1 MNWQQTEG
9 GRQVSVRGLTGRRA
23 AAGSALR
30 IGLFGLL
37 GAGNIGNDASLE
49 SMLGYLA
56 AAHPDA
62 AVDALCAGPRV
73 VAARYGIPATPL
85 YWYYE
90 QELEVPGVVA
100 AVLKVFG
107 KVTDLVRT
115 LRWVRRHDVVIV
127 PGMGILEASL
137 PLRAWQTPYAL
148 FLLCAAAKLFG
159 TRVALVSVGAG
170 RINQRLC
177 RWLFN
182 MAARMACYRSYR
194 DEGSREAM
202 RQRGLDTTRDHV
214 YPDLAFALP
223 PEVYGAGDPQKVV
236 VGVMAHYGNND
247 DRKHAN
253 EVHEAYVAKMKAFVG
268 WLVDNNRQV
277 SLIIGDTNGSDVVV
291 AQQIVADI
299 NASRPGLDPSH
310 LVAEP
315 IGTFADVAR
324 TIQPAGSVVAIRYH
338 NVLCA
343 LKLAKP
349 TIAIGYSPKHGALMT
364 DMGLPD
370 FCQPVSSL
378 DVDQLI
384 ERFTEL
390 ERRSA
395 ELRQILVE
403 QNAVNSER
411 LGDQFAELSAILRGG
426 RQPVRRPSESLPVVR
441 DVA

>member
-1 MNWQQTEG
+1 
-9 GRQVSVRGLTGRRA
+9 VSVRGLTVRRA
-23 AAGSALR
+23 GAGSGLR

-37 GAGNIGNDASLE
+37 GVGNIGNDASLE
-49 SMLGYLA
+49 SMLSYLR
-56 AAHPDA
+56 AAHPEA
-62 AVDALCAGPRV
+62 AIDALCAGPRV
-73 VAARYGIPATPL
+73 VAERYGIPATPL

-90 QELEVPGVVA
+90 HDKQVPGVVA

-107 KVTDLVRT
+107 RVTDLVRT

-148 FLLCAAAKLFG
+148 LLLCAAAKLFG

-177 RWLFN
+177 RWLYN
-182 MAARMACYRSYR
+182 MAARLACYRSYR
-194 DEGSREAM
+194 DEGAREAM

-223 PEVYGAGDPQKVV
+223 SDAYQPGDPQTVV

-247 DRKHAN
+247 DRKHAG
-253 EVHEAYVAKMKAFVG
+253 EVYEGYVAKMKAFVG
-268 WLVDNNRQV
+268 WLVDNDRRV
-277 SLIIGDTNGSDVVV
+277 SLIIGDTNGSDGVV

-299 NASRPGLDPSH
+299 TASRPDLDPSR
-310 LVAEP
+310 LIAEP
-315 IGTFADVAR
+315 VATFADVEQA
-324 TIQPAGSVVAIRYH
+324 IQPAGCVVAIRYH

-349 TIAIGYSPKHGALMT
+349 TLAIGYSPKHEALMT

-370 FCQPVSSL
+370 FCEPVGSL

-384 ERFTEL
+384 ERFIEL
-390 ERRSA
+390 ESRSA
-395 ELRQILVE
+395 QLRQMLVE
-403 QNAVNSER
+403 RNAVNSER
-411 LGDQFAELSAILRGG
+411 LGDQFAELSTVVLGAQRVRPLTEQRPAAI
-426 RQPVRRPSESLPVVR
+426 
-441 DVA
+441 DAA

>member
-1 MNWQQTEG
+1 M
-9 GRQVSVRGLTGRRA
+9 SVRGLMGRRA
-23 AAGSALR
+23 AAGRSPR

-37 GAGNIGNDASLE
+37 GVGNIGNDASLE
-49 SMLGYLA
+49 AMLSYLA

-62 AVDALCAGPRV
+62 AIDALCGGPKV
-73 VAARYGIPATPL
+73 VAARYGIPAMPL
-85 YWYYE
+85 YWYD
-90 QELEVPGVVA
+90 ELDLQVPAVVA

-107 KVTDLVRT
+107 RVTDLVRT

-137 PLRAWQTPYAL
+137 PLRAWHTPYAL
-148 FLLCAAAKLFG
+148 FLLCAAAKLVG

-170 RINQRLC
+170 RINQRPC

-182 MAARMACYRSYR
+182 LAARMAYYRSYR
-194 DEGSREAM
+194 DAGAREAM

-223 PEVYGAGDPQKVV
+223 PEAYWAGDPQKVV
-236 VGVMAHYGNND
+236 VGVMGYYGNND

-253 EVHEAYVAKMKAFVG
+253 EVHEAYVAKMTAFVR
-268 WLVDNNRQV
+268 WLVDNDRQV

-299 NASRPGLDPSH
+299 NASRPGLDPSR

-315 IGTFADVAR
+315 VATFADVAR
-324 TIQPAGSVVAIRYH
+324 TIQLAASVVAIRYH

-349 TIAIGYSPKHGALMT
+349 TLAIGYSPKHGALMT
-364 DMGLPD
+364 DLGLAD
-370 FCQPVSSL
+370 FCESVRSL

-390 ERRSA
+390 ERRST

-403 QNAVNSER
+403 RNAVNVER
-411 LGDQFAELSAILRGG
+411 LDDQFAELSAVLRGG
-426 RQPVRRPSESLPVVR
+426 RQPVPRRSEPVPVVR
-441 DVA
+441 DMA

>member
-1 MNWQQTEG
+1 V
-9 GRQVSVRGLTGRRA
+9 RVRGLRGRPA
-23 AAGSALR
+23 AACSGLR

-37 GAGNIGNDASLE
+37 GVGNIGNDASLE
-49 SMLGYLA
+49 SMLNYLR
-56 AAHPDA
+56 AAHPEA
-62 AVDALCAGPRV
+62 AIDALCAGPRV
-73 VAARYGIPATPL
+73 VAGRYGIPATPL

-90 QELEVPGVVA
+90 LDRQMPGVVA

-107 KVTDLVRT
+107 KGTDLVRT

-170 RINQRLC
+170 RIRQRLC

-182 MAARMACYRSYR
+182 MAAKMASYRSYR
-194 DEGSREAM
+194 DLGAREAM
-202 RQRGLDTTRDHV
+202 RQRGLDTTRDRV

-223 PEVYGAGDPQKVV
+223 SEAYEAGDPATVV

-247 DRKHAN
+247 DRKHAS
-253 EVHEAYVAKMKAFVG
+253 EVYEAYVAKMEAFVR
-268 WLVDNNRQV
+268 WLVDNGRRV
-277 SLIIGDTNGSDVVV
+277 SLIIGDTNGSDAVV
-291 AQQIVADI
+291 AQEIVDAI
-299 NASRPGLDPSH
+299 NASRPDLDSSR

-315 IGTFADVAR
+315 VATFADVAR
-324 TIQPAGSVVAIRYH
+324 RIQQAGSVVAIRYH

-349 TIAIGYSPKHGALMT
+349 TIAIGYSPKHEALMT

-370 FCQPVSSL
+370 FCEPVGSL

-395 ELRQILVE
+395 ELRQILVDR
-403 QNAVNSER
+403 NAVNAER
-411 LGDQFAELSAILRGG
+411 LDDQFAELSTVLLGG
-426 RQPVRRPSESLPVVR
+426 GKPVRRRSTAAASRERRGMKVR
-441 DVA
+441 T